1 MEGRQFALATIF
13 LGLLLGGLAACA
25 EAPSEEKIEAGVR
38 SATVSAIGAS
48 VREDLIEVSA
58 IERTP
63 TRMSWQAET
72 PQGSYRC
79 SSDERGQLPE
89 CTPLD
94 S

>member
-1 MEGRQFALATIF
+1 MGLALF
-13 LGLLLGGLAACA
+13 LGALTACA
-25 EAPSEEKIEAGVR
+25 EAPSDEQIEAGVR
-38 SATVSAIGAS
+38 SATASAIGLS
-48 VREDLIEVSA
+48 VQEDAIDVSS

-72 PQGSYRC
+72 SQGSYRC

>member
-1 MEGRQFALATIF
+1 MVSLQFTGVGMALALF
-13 LGLLLGGLAACA
+13 LAALAACA
-25 EAPSEEKIEAGVR
+25 EAPSDEQIEAGVR
-38 SATVSAIGAS
+38 SATATAIGVS
-48 VREDLIEVSA
+48 VHEDAIEVSSL
-58 IERTP
+58 ERTP